1 MVRTR
6 RGAIEVALIRPAG
19 RRVWALPKGHMDPGE
34 SALEAAEREV
44 REETGLEVALEA
56 PLGDIRYYYEANGER
71 IHKQVSFFL
80 FRWVRGVIGK
90 LAPEMRKEVAE
101 ARWVPIEEAHRV
113 LAYVGE
119 RELVTKAR
127 VLLETE
133 P

>member
-1 MVRTR
+1 MIRTR
-6 RGAIEVALIRPAG
+6 RGAVEVALIRPAG

-44 REETGLEVALEA
+44 REETGLQVALEA
-56 PLGDIRYYYEANGER
+56 PLGDIRYDYQANGQR
-71 IHKQVSFFL
+71 VHKQVSFFM

-101 ARWVPIEEAHRV
+101 ARWVPIADAERI
-113 LAYVGE
+113 LAYAGE
-119 RELVTKAR
+119 RELVSKAR
-127 VLLETE
+127 ALLEAE